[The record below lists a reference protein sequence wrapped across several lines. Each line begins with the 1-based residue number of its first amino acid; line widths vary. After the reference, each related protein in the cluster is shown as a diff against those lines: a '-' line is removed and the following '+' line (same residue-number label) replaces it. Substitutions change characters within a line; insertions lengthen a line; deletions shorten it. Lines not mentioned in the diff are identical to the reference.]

1 MAVTS
6 LARFNGGS
14 REALIANGR
23 RAKAIHEKAGA
34 ELFRVGQIYTGPHA
48 GQWMVSVRWADWEA
62 YGRAQQ
68 ILASDNEYQQLWSDV
83 AKSGSQ
89 LVDRALIVGVDL

>member
-48 GQWMVSVRWADWEA
+48 GQWMVSVDTGQRQ
-62 YGRAQQ
+62 R
-68 ILASDNEYQQLWSDV
+68 ISTVMVRCRKKRV
-83 AKSGSQ
+83 A
-89 LVDRALIVGVDL
+89 VG